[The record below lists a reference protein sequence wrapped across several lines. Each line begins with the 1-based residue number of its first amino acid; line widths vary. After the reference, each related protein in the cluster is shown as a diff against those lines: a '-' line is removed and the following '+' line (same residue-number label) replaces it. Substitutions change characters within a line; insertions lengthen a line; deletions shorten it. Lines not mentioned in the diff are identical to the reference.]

1 MDVRDIVK
9 GHYGGADLADAI
21 LRALAGAGVDTSA
34 LGVRDLTAVDELHAG
49 SVQATEHLLGRLE
62 LDAGSRLL
70 DIGCGIGGPA
80 RVAASAYGCRTTGVD
95 LTPEFVSTAAAL
107 TDRVGLQEL
116 VDFTVA
122 SGDELPFPDA
132 SFDRAMMIHVGMNVP
147 DKGAVFTEVRRVLEP
162 GGRFGIFEQMRCG
175 EGELPYP
182 MPWAEDDRSSF
193 VASPEEYGALL
204 EGAGFKVVL
213 AEDRTAAVAGPPQT
227 GPGGLTPQAVFGPV
241 FAERI
246 GNNIAA
252 TKAGLLGAV
261 LIVARA
267 L

>member
-9 GHYGGADLADAI
+9 GHYGGADLEDSV

-49 SVQATEHLLGRLE
+49 SVQATEHLLSRLE

-80 RVAASAYGCRTTGVD
+80 RVAASTYACHTTGVD
-95 LTPEFVSTAAAL
+95 LTPEFVSTAVAL
-107 TDRVGLQEL
+107 TDRVGLSEL
-116 VDFTVA
+116 VAFEVA
-122 SGDELPFPDA
+122 AGDELPFPDA
-132 SFDRAMMIHVGMNVP
+132 SFDRAMMIHVGMNIP

-162 GGRFGIFEQMRCG
+162 GGRFGVFEQMRRG

-182 MPWAEDDRSSF
+182 MPWADDERSSF
-193 VASPEEYGALL
+193 VVSAEEYGAVL
-204 EGAGFKVVL
+204 EAAGFEVVQT
-213 AEDRTAAVAGPPQT
+213 EDRTATAARPAS
-227 GPGGLTPQAVFGPV
+227 GPGGLSPQAVFGPG

-252 TKAGLLGAV
+252 AKAGMLAAV

-267 L
+267 V